1 MAGGR
6 WVLRL
11 ALCAAMSG
19 AASMAGPDLAGP
31 DLALAQQN
39 EFPFDGEL
47 RLDAN
52 PMPGNKRVPTMDIA
66 GNGTIVLEMWCSR
79 AEGQVVVAA
88 DTITVMTN
96 PPAERQCT
104 PARTAADAD
113 LIATLNDVTKWRRQ
127 GDIVLLI
134 GPKTLR
140 FRVPTN

>member
-1 MAGGR
+1 MVGGR

-11 ALCAAMSG
+11 ALCAAMSA
-19 AASMAGPDLAGP
+19 AASLAGQ
-31 DLALAQQN
+31 LARAQQN

-47 RLDAN
+47 RLDVN
-52 PMPGNKRVPTMDIA
+52 PMPGSKRVPTMDIA
-66 GNGTIVLEMWCSR
+66 GNGNDR
-79 AEGQVVVAA
+79 AGDVVQPRRGPGRGGGRHHHG
-88 DTITVMTN
+88 DDQ

-113 LIATLNDVTKWRRQ
+113 LIASLNDVTKWRRQ
-127 GDIVLLI
+127 GDLVLLI